1 MKILIEQETALH
13 QPSVRNNREEVSRL
27 LHPDFVEVGKTGI
40 TYHFDDV
47 LEEMNDDSEPVI
59 HSQDFLCVTLK
70 PSVQLLLYKTALQD
84 QQGGYFD
91 YAKRSSVWTFSG
103 ESWQLIYHQG
113 TLCPEFEIKD

>member
-59 HSQDFLCVTLK
+59 HSQDFFVCH
-70 PSVQLLLYKTALQD
+70 A
-84 QQGGYFD
+84 
-91 YAKRSSVWTFSG
+91 
-103 ESWQLIYHQG
+103 
-113 TLCPEFEIKD
+113 